1 MSAITTV
8 RRHVRSAARRRSLD
22 RALVHLH
29 PAVRDE
35 VLTRWESEA
44 R

>member
-1 MSAITTV
+1 MSTLATV
-8 RRHVRSAARRRSLD
+8 GRHVRRAATRRSRD
-22 RALVHLH
+22 RVLAALH

>member
-1 MSAITTV
+1 MSTITV
-8 RRHVRSAARRRSLD
+8 LGRRIRTTTRRRAAERTVID
-22 RALVHLH
+22 LH

-35 VLTRWESEA
+35 VLTRWEIEA

>member
-1 MSAITTV
+1 MSTMTTV
-8 RRHVRSAARRRSLD
+8 RRQVRSAVRRRSLD
-22 RALVHLH
+22 RALVDLH

-35 VLTRWESEA
+35 VLTRWEAEA